1 MNVIQT
7 VVLDNHPLRY
17 SPIIFLLRAILAI
30 KKIKGTAATPLKT
43 AVKTRALIG
52 SMPIKLIIKPISV
65 AIVITP

>member
-17 SPIIFLLRAILAI
+17 SAIIFLLRAILAI

-43 AVKTRALIG
+43 AAKTSALIG
-52 SMPIKLIIKPISV
+52 SMPI
-65 AIVITP
+65 